1 MLRVL
6 AVYET
11 QKVQQQWG
19 RRLALAW
26 LGQQILLIFTG
37 YKGGRL
43 NAKNV
48 SELPLAFFEIVQKL
62 SMYLHAYLVLNY
74 FISVCIPSFF
84 KDSLVYLCPHP
95 KKGIHA
101 CGVIPCSKLV
111 PHLPKTPVCCS
122 FSLMILR

>member
-1 MLRVL
+1 MLRIL

-11 QKVQQQWG
+11 QKVQLQG
-19 RRLALAW
+19 ERRLALAW
-26 LGQQILLIFTG
+26 LGQQILLIFKG

-48 SELPLAFFEIVQKL
+48 SEFPLAFFETVQKL

-74 FISVCIPSFF
+74 FISVYIPLVF
-84 KDSLVYLCPHP
+84 KDSLLYLCPYL
-95 KKGIHA
+95 KRGIHA

-111 PHLPKTPVCCS
+111 LHLPKTPVCCS